1 MERIVSKRGDVIA
14 SEFPDGQAEIAAI
27 RKTLGFCI
35 GQRSNAHREVVIE
48 RADDRERNRF
58 SIRHPNG
65 AVMLRV
71 LERGTPRKLTA
82 RELSFTAEA
91 SCTPSTKIPTLFAGI
106 PRTEMDSASTL
117 PSG

>member
-71 LERGTPRKLTA
+71 SRPLQGKRPVGVPLFETSRG
-82 RELSFTAEA
+82 E
-91 SCTPSTKIPTLFAGI
+91 
-106 PRTEMDSASTL
+106 
-117 PSG
+117 